1 MPALRISP
9 HLMLMAASVFWGA
22 HWVVARG
29 IVAHVSPMGMSFW
42 RWTIALLLL
51 LPFAWAP
58 LQRDR
63 ARLAAAWKTILFFG
77 CTGTVLYNAMG
88 YFGLR
93 QSTAT
98 NALLFQSLIPGLI
111 PLFAFLLFRERI
123 GALTAIGLCTSFLG
137 VLAIVFRLDAGELAA
152 FRFNAGDLWLLGNVC
167 LWALYTACLRWAPK
181 DVHPVS
187 LFYAVMLAG
196 MVTGLPA
203 YALDA
208 AAGGRV
214 DWSGEVLAGLVYLGA
229 FPSVVCF
236 LLWSKGVAAVGPAK
250 AGSWLHV
257 TPLSGI
263 VMASLFLGERVE
275 THHAVGFVLILAGV
289 WLATRGRAA

>member
-1 MPALRISP
+1 
-9 HLMLMAASVFWGA
+9 MLMAAAVFWGA

-29 IVAHVSPMGMSFW
+29 IVAHVTPVGMSFW
-42 RWTIALLLL
+42 RWAIALLLL

-58 LQRDR
+58 LRRDR
-63 ARLAAAWKTILFFG
+63 VKLAAAWKTILFFG
-77 CTGTVLYNAMG
+77 CTGTVLYNTVG
-88 YFGLR
+88 YYGLR

-98 NALLFQSLIPGLI
+98 NALLFQSLTPGII

-123 GALTAIGLCTSFLG
+123 GTLTALGLCVSFLG
-137 VLAIVFRLDAGELAA
+137 VLAIVFRLDAGALAA
-152 FRFNAGDLWLLGNVC
+152 LRFDTGDLWLLGNVG
-167 LWALYTACLRWAPK
+167 LWALYTACLRLAPR

-214 DWSGEVLAGLVYLGA
+214 DWSGEVLIALLYLGA

-257 TPLSGI
+257 TPLAGI

-275 THHAVGFVLILAGV
+275 THHAAGFTLILAGV
-289 WLATRGRAA
+289 WLATRAKAA